1 MNRELII
8 HNISK
13 LYNDNKNDFFK
24 TVSNIAYLCEH
35 MCYETNTEK
44 VFYERVDELK
54 YQSYSGQFL
63 LEKAAEYLMK
73 SGLSHEELYW
83 RMEVMIEAENDE
95 YLQVIDWLY

>member
-44 VFYERVDELK
+44 VFYERVDE
-54 YQSYSGQFL
+54 
-63 LEKAAEYLMK
+63 
-73 SGLSHEELYW
+73 
-83 RMEVMIEAENDE
+83 
-95 YLQVIDWLY
+95 